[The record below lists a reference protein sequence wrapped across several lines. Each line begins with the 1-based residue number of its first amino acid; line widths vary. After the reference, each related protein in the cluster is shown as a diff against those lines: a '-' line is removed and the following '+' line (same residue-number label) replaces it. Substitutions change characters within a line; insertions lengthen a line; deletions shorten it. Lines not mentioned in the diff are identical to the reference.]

1 LKTPIENFAER
12 LVLVFGKPKIEG
24 SFADFVAEIGRA
36 LGGYS
41 AQDLD
46 DAASYLIDH
55 SKYRS
60 WPLIGE
66 MREATKIA
74 RNRRATAYQS
84 RQQPT
89 STKAKEDPARLE
101 AKRWAGQWIATN
113 PLGRR
118 ALIEKWGRQ
127 LFQILVQKHMIASRL
142 GKQEPEAIN
151 MPDDDVKYCSR
162 FSRRPHEAMELCDLS
177 VIFGSRDDG
186 LRWQKQL
193 EGMRVEVGGDL

>member
-1 LKTPIENFAER
+1 MLQ
-12 LVLVFGKPKIEG
+12 FGKPKVEDSRLGDFIEEL
-24 SFADFVAEIGRA
+24 DRA

-41 AQDLD
+41 ELDLD

-89 STKAKEDPARLE
+89 STKSKEDPARLE
-101 AKRWAGQWIATN
+101 ARRWSGQWMATN
-113 PLGRR
+113 PLGRQ
-118 ALIEKWGRQ
+118 ALIERWGRQ
-127 LFQILVQKHMIASRL
+127 LFQLLVQKHLLNAKT
-142 GKQEPEAIN
+142 GKPDLEAISFT
-151 MPDDDVKYCSR
+151 PQDLKYYR
-162 FSRRPHEAMELCDLS
+162 QFNRRPMESMELCDLS
-177 VIFGSRDDG
+177 VIFGSRDEG
-186 LRWQKQL
+186 LRWQEKL
-193 EGMRVEVGGDL
+193 EAIREQNAGAEQ